1 MIGTDVI
8 YMSHDGNYVLKGEI
22 LDLSNRRNITEDVLA
37 ENRVQLLNTISENEY
52 IEFSPTLPENYIYV
66 FTDVDCGYCRKLHR
80 DVPELNSLGIAVR
93 YLAYPRT
100 GVDSA
105 IGDEMRNVWCAEDR
119 QKALTAAKNREQVQ
133 SRLCDAPIARHY
145 ALGKE
150 LGVRGTPAIF
160 LENGI
165 RVPGYIPPDEIYR
178 QIHN

>member
-1 MIGTDVI
+1 M
-8 YMSHDGNYVLKGEI
+8 
-22 LDLSNRRNITEDVLA
+22 
-37 ENRVQLLNTISENEY
+37 
-52 IEFSPTLPENYIYV
+52 
-66 FTDVDCGYCRKLHR
+66 
-80 DVPELNSLGIAVR
+80 DVPVVNSLGIAVR